1 MEIIDEKSIDEK
13 SKKSNLPKAPP
24 GKAKI
29 KKATIK
35 DMEELGVYRKEY
47 GKIIDMYVE
56 LVYQYN
62 ILTYRF
68 ELTEFK
74 YEEPTAQGGS
84 KKAPLVSTLE
94 TLRKDILAYSD
105 RLCLNPKSVD
115 GIKKQPRKKSKL
127 ESAIDS
133 MR

>member
-1 MEIIDEKSIDEK
+1 M
-13 SKKSNLPKAPP
+13 
-24 GKAKI
+24 
-29 KKATIK
+29 T
-35 DMEELGVYRKEY
+35 ELGVYKKEY

-62 ILTYRF
+62 ILTYKF
-68 ELTEFK
+68 EENDFK
-74 YEEPTAQGGS
+74 YEEATAQGGS

-115 GIKKQPRKKSKL
+115 GIKKQLKKKSKL